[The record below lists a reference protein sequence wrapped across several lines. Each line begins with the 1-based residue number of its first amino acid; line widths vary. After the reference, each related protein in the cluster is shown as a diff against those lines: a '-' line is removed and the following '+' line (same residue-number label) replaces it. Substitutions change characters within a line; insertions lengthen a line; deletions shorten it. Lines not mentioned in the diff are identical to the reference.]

1 MAIGNITLTF
11 TPYVPVQTVS
21 GTMITYLVGFV
32 NISNLTNVIARPLT
46 LIVEF
51 FPNVTYPEHGTVTY
65 EYTDVQVLEIPPELD
80 TVLMP
85 WGCFPLTIEG
95 FKSEDEIIWEMD
107 VIATCQWA
115 GTEVTRVSLKVTFK
129 LIVT

>member
-1 MAIGNITLTF
+1 
-11 TPYVPVQTVS
+11 
-21 GTMITYLVGFV
+21 MITYLVGFV